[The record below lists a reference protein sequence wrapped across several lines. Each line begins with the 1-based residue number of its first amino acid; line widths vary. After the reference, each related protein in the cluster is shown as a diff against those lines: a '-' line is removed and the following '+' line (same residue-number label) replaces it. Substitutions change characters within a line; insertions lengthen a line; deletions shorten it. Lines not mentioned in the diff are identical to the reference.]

1 MRKSLVLAAICVLS
15 LPLLCVSPN
24 ESSEKSPVP
33 FSGIAMAG
41 HVTAGGV
48 LCPCDPVRDL
58 CDCCG
63 MLGMTQSQPSSGEET
78 SLGEEPPSGANQS
91 SDTDGASAAL
101 LLALGLLL
109 WRFASN
115 SIF

>member
-15 LPLLCVSPN
+15 LPLLSASPN
-24 ESSEKSPVP
+24 GSSKKSPVP
-33 FSGIAMAG
+33 FLTTAVAG
-41 HVTAGGV
+41 HVTGSGV

-63 MLGMTQSQPSSGEET
+63 MFGMTQSPSESGEVPPLEGESPSSN
-78 SLGEEPPSGANQS
+78 SQSG
-91 SDTDGASAAL
+91 DVDGASAAF
-101 LLALGLLL
+101 LLALGLLV
-109 WRFASN
+109 WRYATN